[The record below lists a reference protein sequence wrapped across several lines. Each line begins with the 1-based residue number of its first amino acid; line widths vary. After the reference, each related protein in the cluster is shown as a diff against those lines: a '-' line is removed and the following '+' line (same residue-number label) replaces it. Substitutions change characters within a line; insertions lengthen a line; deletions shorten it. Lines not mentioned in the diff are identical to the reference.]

1 MLIKKVNKLQDANLK
16 LQDQVEALE
25 SKRDQD
31 CKLILAQLKEN
42 SKLKQAAKVHKSAM
56 VEELKNSNNIIS
68 VLRTTMNVK
77 L

>member
-42 SKLKQAAKVHKSAM
+42 SKLK
-56 VEELKNSNNIIS
+56 
-68 VLRTTMNVK
+68 
-77 L
+77 